1 MRKINVGDTLSILAD
16 PERSPVRSKDVREC
30 MRAAYDAYGIVR
42 DSKSVSEQIR
52 YLYAMEHLLVTAMLT
67 LRPSATGQVVMVE
80 LAKCLVIVQ
89 EQRAARTE
97 PEPEELFA

>member
-1 MRKINVGDTLSILAD
+1 MRKINVGDTLSILID
-16 PERSPVRSKDVREC
+16 PDRTPLRSRVVRKRLE
-30 MRAAYDAYGIVR
+30 AAYKAYGIAR
-42 DSKSVSEQIR
+42 DSASVRVQVAHLI
-52 YLYAMEHLLVTAMLT
+52 AMEQLIVAAMLD
-67 LRPSATGQVVMVE
+67 LRPSATGEVVMVE